1 MQKFIE
7 IEGTKYQV
15 DPEDN
20 TKPLVDENGDKVLY
34 KEEPEPPTEPPKD
47 DDPVDPPKDDKGSDP
62 EKLKLQE
69 EVKRLNAQ
77 NEERERK
84 AEQEKREALEKQGQ
98 FEQLYKDGQAEL
110 EKVRGELTKERELND
125 KNKEL
130 LKEVLDEMIAQI
142 APDKQTLIPEG
153 SLRQRIKYIKSN
165 HKHLGVN
172 LFKKGEKIPDNDQP
186 PTDEQKKIADKKRF
200 QELQDKA
207 RGGEKLSF
215 AEDDEMARLGKLIKT
230 Y

>member
-47 DDPVDPPKDDKGSDP
+47 DDPVDPPKDDEGSDP

-77 NEERERK
+77 NDERERL
-84 AEQEKREALEKQGQ
+84 AEQEKKDALEKQGKY
-98 FEQLYKDGQAEL
+98 EELYNTTTAEL
-110 EKVRGELTKERELND
+110 EKTRGELTRERELREKD
-125 KNKEL
+125 KEL
-130 LKEVLDEMIAQI
+130 LKEVLDDMLAQI
-142 APDKQTLIPEG
+142 PPEKQSLVPDSSYRE
-153 SLRQRIKYIKSN
+153 RIKYIKSN
-165 HKHLGVN
+165 QKRLGVN
-172 LFKKGEKIPDNDQP
+172 LVKKGEKIPGNDQP
-186 PTDEQKKIADKKRF
+186 PTEEQKKIADRKRF
-200 QELQDKA
+200 EELQNKA
-207 RGGEKLSF
+207 RAGEKLSF
-215 AEDDEMARLGKLIKT
+215 AEEDEMARLAKLIKA
-230 Y
+230 